1 MEDAQISNLDIGP
14 SKQTQ
19 IFGVFDGHGGCEVA
33 KFVSN
38 HFVKEFLNNQN
49 YSKNDIKKALEENY
63 NKMDKLMLEKEGS
76 EELLFEYKKS
86 KDEAEKIKENNKN
99 AQIEMLRQVIDPK
112 EQPDAKISM
121 FTGCTANVLVI
132 HDKKLFFANAG
143 DSRSILCKKGQAYQ
157 MSIDH
162 KPSIPSELKRIER
175 AEGWVSD
182 GRILGNLNISRGIG
196 DSEYKMNKKLKPEE
210 QIISNFPDIKIEN
223 LSNDIDFVVIACD
236 GIWDCKTNQEICDYF
251 EDKFKKFPDEK
262 ISKFIEELFD
272 EILAPDVYTDT
283 GVGCD
288 NMSCIVIQFKHANK
302 WKWMELKGLL
312 NYLIIND
319 VNILFNKIKKL

>member
-1 MEDAQISNLDIGP
+1 MEDAHITNLDLGP

-38 HFVKEFLNNQN
+38 HFVQEFLSNPN
-49 YSKNDIKKALEENY
+49 YEKNDIKKALEENY
-63 NKMDKLMLEKEGS
+63 YQMDKLMLEKEGS
-76 EELLFEYKKS
+76 EELLYEYKKS
-86 KDEAEKIKENNKN
+86 KEEAEKIKENNKN

-143 DSRSILCKKGQAYQ
+143 DSRSILCKKGQAIP
-157 MSIDH
+157 MSVDH
-162 KPSIPSELKRIER
+162 KPSIPAELKRIER

-196 DSEYKMNKKLKPEE
+196 DSEYKVNKKLKPED
-210 QIISNFPDIKIEN
+210 QIISNFPDVKIEN
-223 LSNDIDFVVIACD
+223 LSDDIDFVVIACD
-236 GIWDCKTNQEICDYF
+236 GIWDCKTNQEVCDFF
-251 EDKFKKFPDEK
+251 EEKLKKEPEKK

-288 NMSCIVIQFKHANK
+288 NMSCIVIQFKH
-302 WKWMELKGLL
+302 
-312 NYLIIND
+312 
-319 VNILFNKIKKL
+319 

>member
-1 MEDAQISNLDIGP
+1 MEDAHITNLDIGP

-38 HFVKEFLNNQN
+38 HFVKEFLSNPN
-49 YSKNDIKKALEENY
+49 YAKNDIKKALEENY
-63 NKMDKLMLEKEGS
+63 YKMDKLMLEKEGS
-76 EELLFEYKKS
+76 EELLYEYKKS
-86 KDEAEKIKENNKN
+86 KEEAEKIKENNKN

-132 HDKKLFFANAG
+132 HNNKLFFANAG
-143 DSRSILCKKGQAYQ
+143 DSRSVLCKKGQAYP

-162 KPSIPSELKRIER
+162 KPSIPAELKRIER

-196 DSEYKMNKKLKPEE
+196 DSEYKLNNKLKPEE
-210 QIISNFPDIKIEN
+210 QIISNFPDVKTES
-223 LSNDIDFVVIACD
+223 LTSDIDFVVIACD
-236 GIWDCKTNQEICDYF
+236 GIWDCKTNQEVCDFF
-251 EDKFKKFPDEK
+251 EDKFKKEPGKK
-262 ISKFIEELFD
+262 ISKCIEELFD

-288 NMSCIVIQFKHANK
+288 NMSCIVIQFKH
-302 WKWMELKGLL
+302 
-312 NYLIIND
+312 
-319 VNILFNKIKKL
+319 

>member
-1 MEDAQISNLDIGP
+1 MQGWRKRMEDAHISSLDIGP

-49 YSKNDIKKALEENY
+49 YSRNDIKKALEENY

-86 KDEAEKIKENNKN
+86 KEEAENIKENNKN

-143 DSRSILCKKGQAYQ
+143 DSRSILCKNGQAFP
-157 MSIDH
+157 MSTDH
-162 KPSIPSELKRIER
+162 KPSIPAELKRIER

-210 QIISNFPDIKIEN
+210 QIISNFPDVKIEN

-236 GIWDCKTNQEICDYF
+236 GIWDCKTNQEICDF
-251 EDKFKKFPDEK
+251 FGDKFKK
-262 ISKFIEELFD
+262 
-272 EILAPDVYTDT
+272 
-283 GVGCD
+283 
-288 NMSCIVIQFKHANK
+288 
-302 WKWMELKGLL
+302 
-312 NYLIIND
+312 
-319 VNILFNKIKKL
+319 

>member
-1 MEDAQISNLDIGP
+1 MQGWRKRMEDAHISSLDIGP

-49 YSKNDIKKALEENY
+49 YSRNDIKKALEENY

-86 KDEAEKIKENNKN
+86 KEEAENIKENNKN

-143 DSRSILCKKGQAYQ
+143 DSRSILCKNGQAFP
-157 MSIDH
+157 MSTDH
-162 KPSIPSELKRIER
+162 KPSIPAELKRIER

-236 GIWDCKTNQEICDYF
+236 GIWDCKTNQEICDF
-251 EDKFKKFPDEK
+251 FGDKFKKYPDGK

-272 EILAPDVYTDT
+272 EIIAPDVYTDT

-288 NMSCIVIQFKHANK
+288 NMSCIVIQFKH
-302 WKWMELKGLL
+302 KG
-312 NYLIIND
+312 
-319 VNILFNKIKKL
+319 K

>member
-1 MEDAQISNLDIGP
+1 MEDAHITNLDLGP

-38 HFVKEFLNNQN
+38 HFVQEFLSNPN
-49 YSKNDIKKALEENY
+49 YEKNDIKKALEENY
-63 NKMDKLMLEKEGS
+63 YQMDKLMLEKEGS
-76 EELLFEYKKS
+76 EELLYEYKKS
-86 KDEAEKIKENNKN
+86 KEEAEKIKENNKN

-143 DSRSILCKKGQAYQ
+143 DSRSILCKKGQAIP
-157 MSIDH
+157 MSVDH
-162 KPSIPSELKRIER
+162 KPSIPAELKRIER

-196 DSEYKMNKKLKPEE
+196 DSEYKVNKKLKPED
-210 QIISNFPDIKIEN
+210 QIISNFPDVKIEN
-223 LSNDIDFVVIACD
+223 LSDDIDFVVIACD
-236 GIWDCKTNQEICDYF
+236 GIWDCKTNQEVCDFF
-251 EDKFKKFPDEK
+251 EEKLKKEPEQK

-288 NMSCIVIQFKHANK
+288 NMSCIVIQFKH
-302 WKWMELKGLL
+302 
-312 NYLIIND
+312 
-319 VNILFNKIKKL
+319 

>member
-1 MEDAQISNLDIGP
+1 MQGWRKRMEDAHITNLDLGP

-38 HFVKEFLNNQN
+38 HFVQEFLSNPN
-49 YSKNDIKKALEENY
+49 YEKNDIKKALEENY
-63 NKMDKLMLEKEGS
+63 YQMDKLMLEKEGS
-76 EELLFEYKKS
+76 EELLYEYKKS
-86 KDEAEKIKENNKN
+86 KEEAEKIKENNKN

-143 DSRSILCKKGQAYQ
+143 DSRSILCKKGQAFP
-157 MSIDH
+157 MSVDH
-162 KPSIPSELKRIER
+162 KPSIPAELKRIER

-196 DSEYKMNKKLKPEE
+196 DSEYKVNKKLKPED
-210 QIISNFPDIKIEN
+210 QIISNFPDVKIEN
-223 LSNDIDFVVIACD
+223 LSDDIDFVVIACD
-236 GIWDCKTNQEICDYF
+236 GIWDCKTNQEVCDFF
-251 EDKFKKFPDEK
+251 EEKLKKEPEKK

-288 NMSCIVIQFKHANK
+288 NMSCIVIQFKH
-302 WKWMELKGLL
+302 
-312 NYLIIND
+312 
-319 VNILFNKIKKL
+319 